1 MSDPLPLPWL
11 SEDEVEQ
18 LTGYVR
24 PTCQA
29 RWLSKNGIRCY
40 MNALG
45 RVRVS
50 RDALS
55 SVGAPAKRKKA
66 EPDLSNVRKVN

>member
-1 MSDPLPLPWL
+1 MSEPLPWL
-11 SEDEVEQ
+11 TEDELHE

-55 SVGAPAKRKKA
+55 FVGAPAKRKKA

>member
-1 MSDPLPLPWL
+1 MSEPLPWL
-11 SEDEVEQ
+11 NDDEVQE

-29 RWLSKNGIRCY
+29 RWLAANGIRCY
-40 MNALG
+40 VNALG
-45 RVRVS
+45 KVRVS

-55 SVGAPAKRKKA
+55 FVGAAGKRKKA
-66 EPDLSNVRKVN
+66 EPDLSKVRKVI